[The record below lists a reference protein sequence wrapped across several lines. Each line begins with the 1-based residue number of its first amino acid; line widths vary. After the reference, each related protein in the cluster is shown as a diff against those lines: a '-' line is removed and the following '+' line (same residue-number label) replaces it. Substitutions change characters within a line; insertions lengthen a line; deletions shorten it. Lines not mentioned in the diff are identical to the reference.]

1 MVEKPNIF
9 VSLPVINESQNIP
22 SLLDCLKSQTL
33 KSYKLVVC
41 VNQYDEWWENDGFK
55 PVCLDNLKSLQLFS
69 NTNEFDVVLIDKSS
83 KGNGWTR
90 KKGGVGWA
98 RKILMDKITN
108 IAGSSDIIVS
118 IDADTYYPPNYLQVI
133 QDFFVNHNNLLGLAL
148 PYYHRLDGN
157 HTDRLILRYEIY
169 MRYYLLNM
177 MRINNPYGFTALGSA
192 MAFPVWAYKK
202 VGGLTPVAAGE
213 DFYFLQKL
221 IKSGRIGIWAD
232 TIAYPSPRLSSR
244 VAFGTGPALIKGLKG
259 DWTSYPN
266 YNISYFDDI
275 KASFDTFT
283 KLFND
288 NVYTPMDEYLAYKF
302 NNQDIWAPLRNNYR
316 DKDNFIKA
324 CVNKIDGLRILQF
337 LHWKVDK
344 NDLNSER
351 NLFVF
356 LSQFLKS
363 SENKDFIDSI
373 EDFDFENID
382 IDSLKNIRDILFKNE
397 MHQRKT
403 QILNYN

>member
-1 MVEKPNIF
+1 
-9 VSLPVINESQNIP
+9 
-22 SLLDCLKSQTL
+22 
-33 KSYKLVVC
+33 
-41 VNQYDEWWENDGFK
+41 
-55 PVCLDNLKSLQLFS
+55 
-69 NTNEFDVVLIDKSS
+69 
-83 KGNGWTR
+83 
-90 KKGGVGWA
+90 
-98 RKILMDKITN
+98 
-108 IAGSSDIIVS
+108 
-118 IDADTYYPPNYLQVI
+118 
-133 QDFFVNHNNLLGLAL
+133 
-148 PYYHRLDGN
+148 
-157 HTDRLILRYEIY
+157 

-177 MRINNPYGFTALGSA
+177 LRINNPYGFTALGSA

>member
-1 MVEKPNIF
+1 
-9 VSLPVINESQNIP
+9 
-22 SLLDCLKSQTL
+22 
-33 KSYKLVVC
+33 
-41 VNQYDEWWENDGFK
+41 
-55 PVCLDNLKSLQLFS
+55 
-69 NTNEFDVVLIDKSS
+69 
-83 KGNGWTR
+83 
-90 KKGGVGWA
+90 
-98 RKILMDKITN
+98 
-108 IAGSSDIIVS
+108 
-118 IDADTYYPPNYLQVI
+118 
-133 QDFFVNHNNLLGLAL
+133 
-148 PYYHRLDGN
+148 
-157 HTDRLILRYEIY
+157 
-169 MRYYLLNM
+169 
-177 MRINNPYGFTALGSA
+177 
-192 MAFPVWAYKK
+192 
-202 VGGLTPVAAGE
+202 
-213 DFYFLQKL
+213 
-221 IKSGRIGIWAD
+221 
-232 TIAYPSPRLSSR
+232 
-244 VAFGTGPALIKGLKG
+244 
-259 DWTSYPN
+259 
-266 YNISYFDDI
+266 
-275 KASFDTFT
+275 
-283 KLFND
+283 
-288 NVYTPMDEYLAYKF
+288 MDEYLAYKF